1 MVFQKPNPF
10 PMSIYDNIAYGP
22 RTHGIKGKA
31 QLDEIV
37 ERSLR
42 DAAIWDEVKDRL
54 KKNALG
60 LSGGQQQRLC
70 IARALAVEPN
80 VLLMDEPT
88 SALDPIS
95 TSKIEELAME
105 LKEKYTIVIVTHN
118 MQQAVRISDNTAFFL
133 LGELVEYDNTEKLFS
148 TPEDQAHRGLH
159 HREVWLTMR
168 SRFDEQLALLN
179 QQLIEMGALCEEGI
193 EMASRALTEG
203 DKELAKQVAPLDS
216 EIDQKERNI
225 ESLCLRLLL
234 QQQPVATDL
243 RKISSALKMITDM
256 ERIGDQAEDIAEIVQ
271 FLDEPVKEEALIHKD
286 GQLREMAKAT
296 IRMVTESIHAYVKH
310 DIKVAE
316 QVLKEDDIVDEYFA
330 QVKRQLIQK
339 IAANPA
345 EGEYALDL
353 LMIAKYFERI
363 GDHAENIAEWVIFMV
378 TGEHKEGT

>member
-1 MVFQKPNPF
+1 
-10 PMSIYDNIAYGP
+10 
-22 RTHGIKGKA
+22 
-31 QLDEIV
+31 
-37 ERSLR
+37 
-42 DAAIWDEVKDRL
+42 
-54 KKNALG
+54 
-60 LSGGQQQRLC
+60 
-70 IARALAVEPN
+70 
-80 VLLMDEPT
+80 
-88 SALDPIS
+88 
-95 TSKIEELAME
+95 
-105 LKEKYTIVIVTHN
+105 
-118 MQQAVRISDNTAFFL
+118 
-133 LGELVEYDNTEKLFS
+133 
-148 TPEDQAHRGLH
+148 
-159 HREVWLTMR
+159 MR

-271 FLDEPVKEEALIHKD
+271 FLDEPVKEEAP
-286 GQLREMAKAT
+286 

>member
-1 MVFQKPNPF
+1 MRELYTQQLETMKTRLIQMGAMCEDAISCSVKG
-10 PMSIYDNIAYGP
+10 ML
-22 RTHGIKGKA
+22 HG
-31 QLDEIV
+31 
-37 ERSLR
+37 
-42 DAAIWDEVKDRL
+42 DAELL
-54 KKNALG
+54 KKVESTEMDIN
-60 LSGGQQQRLC
+60 QMEREIERLC
-70 IARALAVEPN
+70 
-80 VLLMDEPT
+80 M
-88 SALDPIS
+88 
-95 TSKIEELAME
+95 
-105 LKEKYTIVIVTHN
+105 
-118 MQQAVRISDNTAFFL
+118 
-133 LGELVEYDNTEKLFS
+133 
-148 TPEDQAHRGLH
+148 
-159 HREVWLTMR
+159 
-168 SRFDEQLALLN
+168 
-179 QQLIEMGALCEEGI
+179 
-193 EMASRALTEG
+193 
-203 DKELAKQVAPLDS
+203 
-216 EIDQKERNI
+216 
-225 ESLCLRLLL
+225 RLLL
-234 QQQPVATDL
+234 MQQPVASDL
-243 RKISSALKMITDM
+243 RSVSSALKIISDL

>member
-1 MVFQKPNPF
+1 
-10 PMSIYDNIAYGP
+10 
-22 RTHGIKGKA
+22 
-31 QLDEIV
+31 
-37 ERSLR
+37 
-42 DAAIWDEVKDRL
+42 
-54 KKNALG
+54 
-60 LSGGQQQRLC
+60 
-70 IARALAVEPN
+70 
-80 VLLMDEPT
+80 
-88 SALDPIS
+88 
-95 TSKIEELAME
+95 
-105 LKEKYTIVIVTHN
+105 
-118 MQQAVRISDNTAFFL
+118 
-133 LGELVEYDNTEKLFS
+133 
-148 TPEDQAHRGLH
+148 
-159 HREVWLTMR
+159 MR

-256 ERIGDQAEDIAEIVQ
+256 ERIGDQAEDIAEFVQ